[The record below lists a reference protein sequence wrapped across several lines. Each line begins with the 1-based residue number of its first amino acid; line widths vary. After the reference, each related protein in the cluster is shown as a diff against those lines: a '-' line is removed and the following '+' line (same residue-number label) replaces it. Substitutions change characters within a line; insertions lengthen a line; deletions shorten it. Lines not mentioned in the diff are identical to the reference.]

1 MSERNDLPSA
11 SAGNFPQ
18 RVRETLMTYLGKQG
32 NPLDRGLTLRDLI
45 ENGIIKLS
53 KGWRPGGGVPLLEPG
68 DAVAQGDEPDLTPPP
83 TPTGFAVSAAIS
95 HVFIEHDE
103 PAYRVGHGH
112 LRTRLYGVTHTAGQ
126 PMPTFNDAVEL
137 GQFSGTIWA
146 MASNPATIWRLWI
159 KWESVDGVLSVAPA
173 GGTNG
178 LEAITGQDVATLLAA
193 LTGEITESQL
203 YQSLAERINLVDGNG
218 TGSVNARLLAEANAR
233 GAAITAEQSAR
244 QTADTSLAQQI
255 TTLTAAV
262 NTADSNLAAAIQSEA
277 TARANADTAEAQ
289 SRQTLAATVNSN
301 TAAIQTEQTARSS
314 ETGQLFARYTVK
326 VDVNGY
332 VAGFGL
338 ASTANG
344 ATPTSAFA
352 IRSDSFYIASP
363 EGPGVA
369 PAMPFIVRTTTVT
382 INGVNVPEGVYM
394 NDAFIQNGTITNAK
408 IANLAVDNAKVAN
421 LDAAKINTG
430 YLSADRIQA
439 GSIDTKLLN
448 VDAAAITYGYIN
460 VARIADGTISNA
472 KIGNVIQS
480 NNFQAGSTGWQINK
494 DGSAEFQNAIVRGV
508 VRSTDGL
515 FIIDTVNKFISI
527 SV

>member
-1 MSERNDLPSA
+1 MTNRNDLPPP

-45 ENGIIKLS
+45 ENGIIKLA
-53 KGWRPGGGVPLLEPG
+53 KGWRPGGDVPLLEPG

-95 HVFIEHDE
+95 HVLIEHDQ
-103 PAYRVGHGH
+103 PAYLMGHGH

-126 PMPTFNDAVEL
+126 PLPTFNNAVEL

-146 MASNPATIWRLWI
+146 LASNPATTWRLWI
-159 KWESVDGVLSVAPA
+159 KWETNDGVLSVAPA

-178 LEAITGQDVATLLAA
+178 LEVVTGQDVATLLTA

-218 TGSVNARLLAEANAR
+218 AGSVNARIQTES
-233 GAAITAEQSAR
+233 TAR
-244 QTADTSLAQQI
+244 QS
-255 TTLTAAV
+255 
-262 NTADSNLAAAIQSEA
+262 
-277 TARANADTAEAQ
+277 ADTAEAQ
-289 SRQTLAATVNSN
+289 ARQILAATVNSN
-301 TAAIQTEQTARSS
+301 TAAIQTEQTARAS

-326 VDVNGY
+326 TDVNGY
-332 VAGFGL
+332 VSGFGL

-344 ATPTSAFA
+344 ATPSSAFA

-369 PAMPFIVRTTTVT
+369 PAMPFIVRTTPVT
-382 INGVNVPEGVYM
+382 INGVNVPVGVYM
-394 NDAFIQNGTITNAK
+394 SDAFIQNGTITNAK
-408 IANLAVDNAKVAN
+408 IANLAVDDAKVAN
-421 LDAAKINTG
+421 LNASKINAG
-430 YLSADRIQA
+430 FISADRIQA
-439 GSIDTKLLN
+439 GSLDAKLLN

-480 NNFQAGSTGWQINK
+480 NDFTSGSSGWRIDKTGQMEMNNAVFRGTIDVKSAASGARLQIANNVIRVYDAGGTLRVKIG
-494 DGSAEFQNAIVRGV
+494 DLSA
-508 VRSTDGL
+508 
-515 FIIDTVNKFISI
+515 
-527 SV
+527 